1 MNITNNRKLRYLKM
15 LSSLFMFGLLAAPVT
30 AQEKPADEAVTLEGP
45 STTEAEAPELTE
57 EAEQAIERGL
67 KFLISSQNKDGSW
80 SSKDLE
86 KGEGS
91 GYAIGGTSLGLMAF
105 MVEGHFPGFGQYGKA
120 LERAKNYLLKRA
132 EESPTGAMGV
142 KMYEIGLFTIAMSE
156 LWGMTSDPKD
166 NKEIQVALERVVEI
180 ILRSQNP
187 LGGWRYAPRPDA
199 GQDTSVTAMV
209 FVSLASAREAGVLV
223 PAETIERV
231 TNYLRDQA
239 FDERRGGFGY
249 QGKGYTIA
257 CTSGG
262 VYAAQLAGH
271 RETEWVSAA
280 LNTLEN
286 DPKMFSRKDNG
297 HFYYS
302 HYYAMQAMVQAGED
316 RYAKWYPKIRDSLIS
331 LQQPNG
337 SWQEKEKDYP
347 HKTPMAI
354 IILGTPNRYIPVY
367 QR

>member
-1 MNITNNRKLRYLKM
+1 MNDTDNGKFRYFIIF
-15 LSSLFMFGLLAAPVT
+15 SSLFMFGLLAAPVT

-67 KFLISSQNKDGSW
+67 KFLISNQNKDGSW

-142 KMYEIGLFTIAMSE
+142 KMYEIGLFTIAMPE

-231 TNYLRDQA
+231 TNYLRNQA

-302 HYYAMQAMVQAGED
+302 HYYAMQAMVQASED